1 MRSKTETDGN
11 GAWSRESAAWQ
22 CDHLPGR
29 LGAPRALVVQ
39 ELWWVRL
46 RLHKSGDIVFNKVG
60 IKKSLSKMFTSIGFY
75 HIKKADMQVK
85 VVSP

>member
-39 ELWWVRL
+39 ELWWVR
-46 RLHKSGDIVFNKVG
+46 
-60 IKKSLSKMFTSIGFY
+60 
-75 HIKKADMQVK
+75 
-85 VVSP
+85 